1 MVKITMDNAWLK
13 ERNCGIHM
21 TIRDV
26 DCAGFDAERMAR
38 DFHGMG
44 VNFFS
49 FFAGGYVTTYPSKL
63 SESRISPWLGGR
75 DLVKEITEAA
85 HRYGIKAA
93 AMVDLSVLAP
103 EVVEKHPGWAMV
115 DMEGK
120 PLEYNADAGVYAAC
134 IMGNYG
140 RDYGLAM
147 TREIVENY
155 EVDAIKFGGGSYG
168 FDSRICYCDRCREGF
183 KRECGLD
190 LPVERNWKDPVFQR
204 YHEWKTEK
212 ISATV
217 IMLRDTVR
225 SVKPGMPVMGNA
237 FSFGALDMERIA
249 VNQEMVQLEAQGRI
263 SFNEDGAGNL
273 LPITYT
279 AEAASYI
286 TNVTE
291 TPAWLVVSYFVH
303 APWRRSAF
311 SRAEQKIYMAQIL
324 AHGASPMLNLS
335 GGPPA
340 VHEDQRGF
348 AAPREIWCFLRDHR
362 EYYRADRSEATVALV
377 YSDRTVAYYGQDDP
391 VKNYINPF
399 RGFERA
405 LWEQHIP
412 FDIISRNSLF
422 DGRLKKYRVLVLAN
436 FACMREEEARAIKD
450 FVSRG
455 GSLIGDFE
463 TSLYDEYGKR
473 REDFLLGDCFGVSYQ
488 SVSHVF
494 GERKKNKQNYLK
506 IVSRSPMLE
515 GLEETELILTAG
527 RYCRVRAA
535 AGAEVSLIL
544 GAPFIMLPEGISRQS
559 DPDIADP
566 MLVSFIHKG
575 GGRTVYFA
583 GQAGKIHNTMGLEEY
598 SLLLSGAVK
607 WALREKYP
615 YRCDAPASVMMSVRS
630 QKGRIMLHFV
640 NLSGGQ
646 RFLREN
652 LPVYDIHVEA
662 DSQAAG
668 ELRGAF
674 LLGSGELPL
683 GRENGVYHFTLP
695 KLTDYGVVALEKAE
709 T

>member
-1 MVKITMDNAWLK
+1 MDNAWLK

-26 DCAGFDAERMAR
+26 DCADFDAERMAG
-38 DFHGMG
+38 DFHDMG

-49 FFAGGYVTTYPSKL
+49 FFAGGYITTYPSKL
-63 SESRISPWLGGR
+63 PESRISPWLGGH

-103 EVVEKHPGWAMV
+103 EVVEKHLDWAMV
-115 DMEGK
+115 DQQGR
-120 PLEYNADAGVYAAC
+120 PLEYRADAGVYTSC

-168 FDSRICYCDRCREGF
+168 FDSRICYCDKCRESF
-183 KRECGLD
+183 KKEYGLD
-190 LPVERNWKDPVFQR
+190 LPPERNWKDPVFQR

-217 IMLRDTVR
+217 IMLRDAVR
-225 SVKPGMPVMGNA
+225 SVKADMPVMGN
-237 FSFGALDMERIA
+237 SHTFGALDMERIA
-249 VNQEMVQLEAQGRI
+249 MNQEMVQLESQMRI
-263 SFNEDGAGNL
+263 SFAADGAGSL
-273 LPITYT
+273 HPITFT
-279 AEAASYI
+279 AEAASYM
-286 TNVTE
+286 TNVSD

-303 APWRRSAF
+303 GPWRRAAF
-311 SRAEQKIYMAQIL
+311 SRAEQKVYMAQII
-324 AHGASPMLNLS
+324 AHGGLPMVNLS

-362 EYYRADRSEATVALV
+362 EYYTADRSGATVALV
-377 YSDRTVAYYGQDDP
+377 YSDRTVAYYGQNDREEH
-391 VKNYINPF
+391 YINPF

-422 DGRLKKYRVLVLAN
+422 DGRLEKYKVLVLAN
-436 FACMREEEARAIKD
+436 FACMRENEARAIED
-450 FVSRG
+450 FVSWG
-455 GSLIGDFE
+455 GSVIGDFE
-463 TSLYDEYGKR
+463 TSLYDEYGDQRK
-473 REDFLLGDCFGVSYQ
+473 DFLLGDCFGVSYNGTA
-488 SVSHVF
+488 HVF
-494 GERKKNKQNYLK
+494 GEQRTNKQNYMK
-506 IVSRSPMLE
+506 IVSRPPILE
-515 GLEETELILTAG
+515 GLEETSLVLIAG
-527 RYCRVRAA
+527 KYCRVSVAND
-535 AGAEVSLIL
+535 AEISLKL
-544 GAPFIMLPEGISRQS
+544 GAPFVMLPEGISRQI
-559 DPDIADP
+559 DPDIGDP
-566 MLVSFIHKG
+566 MLISRVHDN

-583 GQAGKIHNTMGLEEY
+583 GQVGKLHNTMGLEEY

-607 WALREKYP
+607 WALKEKYP
-615 YRCDAPASVMMSVRS
+615 YRCDAPTSVMMSVRV
-630 QKGRIMLHFV
+630 QKGRVMLHFI

-646 RFLREN
+646 RFLKEN

-662 DSQAAG
+662 DIAASG
-668 ELRGAF
+668 ILKRAF
-674 LLGSGELPL
+674 LLDGAALPL
-683 GRENGVYHFTLP
+683 RKEDSVYRLTLP
-695 KLTDYGVVALEKAE
+695 AIKDYEVIVLEKE
-709 T
+709 

>member
-1 MVKITMDNAWLK
+1 MDNTWLK

-38 DFHGMG
+38 DFHDLG

-49 FFAGGYVTTYPSKL
+49 FFAGGYVTTYPSRL
-63 SESRISPWLGGR
+63 PESRISPWLGGR
-75 DLVKEITEAA
+75 DLVREITEAA

-103 EVVEKHPGWAMV
+103 EVVEKHPDWAMV
-115 DMEGK
+115 DREGR

-155 EVDAIKFGGGSYG
+155 EVDALKFGGGSYG
-168 FDSRICYCDRCREGF
+168 FDSRICYCERCRESF

-190 LPVERNWKDPVFQR
+190 LPAERNWKDPVFQR

-217 IMLRDTVR
+217 IMLQDTVR
-225 SVKPGMPVMGNA
+225 SVKPDMPVMGNA
-237 FSFGALDMERIA
+237 FTFGALDMERIA

-263 SFNEDGAGNL
+263 SFDEDGAGSL

-279 AEAASYI
+279 AEAASYM
-286 TNVTE
+286 TNVTG
-291 TPAWLVVSYFVH
+291 TPTWLVVSYFVN

-311 SRAEQKIYMAQIL
+311 SRAEQKVYMAQIM
-324 AHGASPMLNLS
+324 AHGASPMVNLS

-340 VHEDQRGF
+340 AHEDRRGF

-362 EYYRADRSEATVALV
+362 EYYTADRSGAAVALV

-391 VKNYINPF
+391 VKNYVSPF

-412 FDIISRNSLF
+412 FDIISANSLF
-422 DGRLKKYRVLVLAN
+422 NGRLEKYRVLVLAN
-436 FACMREEEARAIKD
+436 FACMREKEAQAIRD
-450 FVSRG
+450 FLSRG
-455 GSLIGDFE
+455 GGLIGDFE
-463 TSLYDEYGKR
+463 TSLYDEYGGR
-473 REDFLLGDCFGVSYQ
+473 RENFLLGDCFAVSYQ
-488 SVSHVF
+488 DTAHVF

-506 IVSRSPMLE
+506 IASRPPLLE
-515 GLEETELILTAG
+515 GLEETELILAAG

-535 AGAEVSLIL
+535 DGAEVSLIL
-544 GAPFIMLPEGISRQS
+544 GAPFIMLPEGISRQT
-559 DPDIADP
+559 DPDIGDP
-566 MLVSFIHKG
+566 MLVSRVHKG

-583 GQAGKIHNTMGLEEY
+583 GQAGKLHNTMGLEEY
-598 SLLLSGAVK
+598 SLLISGAVK
-607 WALREKYP
+607 WALKEKYP
-615 YRCDAPASVMMSVRS
+615 YRCNAPTSVMMSVRT
-630 QKGRIMLHFV
+630 QKGRVMLHFV

-646 RFLREN
+646 RFLKEN
-652 LPVYDIHVEA
+652 LPVYGIHVEA
-662 DSQAAG
+662 DSGSCG
-668 ELRGAF
+668 ELRRAF
-674 LLGSGELPL
+674 LLGGGKDGELPL
-683 GRENGVYHFTLP
+683 QRENGVYRLTLP
-695 KLTDYGVVALEKAE
+695 RLTDYEVVVLEKAE